1 MCGVCFCVRTEW
13 LRGRGV
19 TEKVEAAQVA
29 QRESGRRVWGG
40 SWAGSLWSWVG
51 RGFSTLPESSLRDES

>member
-29 QRESGRRVWGG
+29 QRESGRRVCAG
-40 SWAGSLWSWVG
+40 SWAGRVVVVVGRSWV
-51 RGFSTLPESSLRDES
+51 LYAP